1 LTTEDYNKME
11 QQHVHDIYDK
21 IASKFDHTRFSY
33 WKAVKVFLDDIP
45 KYSIVADVGTGNG
58 KYLSYRNDIT
68 VIGNDM
74 SDNLLN
80 IISHKNKEANILR
93 ANALYLPYR
102 SLIYDATIS
111 IAVLHHISTIEA
123 RCKFIEE
130 IIRILKPLGKCL
142 ITVWAREQP
151 IKSSWKDIGNNDFF
165 IPWVDKDETY
175 NRYYHLF
182 TYDEI
187 SSLFSQYED
196 VIKVKSIEFEMDNW
210 CITFEKTS

>member
-1 LTTEDYNKME
+1 ME
-11 QQHVHDIYDK
+11 QQHVHEVYDK
-21 IASKFDHTRFSY
+21 IAMKFDHTRFSY
-33 WKAVKVFLDDIP
+33 WKCVKEFLDSLS

-58 KYLSYRNDIT
+58 KYLCYRKDIT

-80 IISHKNKEANILR
+80 IISQKNHIANICR
-93 ANALYLPYR
+93 ANALHMPYR
-102 SLIYDATIS
+102 RSIYDASIS

-130 IIRILKPLGKCL
+130 IIRILKPRGCCL
-142 ITVWAREQP
+142 ITVWAREQQ

-182 TYDEI
+182 TYYEI
-187 SSLFSQYED
+187 TSLFSQHNDY
-196 VIKVKSIEFEMDNW
+196 IQVKSIEFEMNNW
-210 CITFEKTS
+210 CVIFEKK